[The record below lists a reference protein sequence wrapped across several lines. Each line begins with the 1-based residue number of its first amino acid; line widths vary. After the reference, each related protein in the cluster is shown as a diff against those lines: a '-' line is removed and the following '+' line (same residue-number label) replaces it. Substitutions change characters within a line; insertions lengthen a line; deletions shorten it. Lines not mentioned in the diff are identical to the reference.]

1 MELDALF
8 SCLTS
13 MSCLITQTTSGLII
27 GMLFF
32 LVAAG
37 LTLIFG
43 VLGIVNFAHGAFY
56 MAGAYFGYTI
66 FQFTGSYA
74 ASVLGAGLGAAVLGV
89 LFERFAI
96 RRVYGEN
103 VLLQLLVCYGFVLV
117 ADDLVQI
124 IWGSEYLSMGMPP
137 AFRLP
142 PFFVAGGVIPP
153 FYVFIIGIAA
163 LIAAALWWL
172 IERTQ
177 YGRII
182 RATSVNPTMV
192 SALGIPTPLV
202 YLSVFALGLF
212 LAGLAGGLAAPIRA
226 LTPGMG
232 FSVLIISF
240 VITVIGGMGSVAGA
254 LVAALLIG
262 LTRSFGSIGFPL
274 FVDGMMY
281 VLMGLVL
288 VIKPTGLMGR
298 EEASRP

>member
-1 MELDALF
+1 MEPAALLD
-8 SCLTS
+8 CLTS
-13 MSCLITQTTSGLII
+13 LSCVVTQTTSGLII

-56 MAGAYFGYTI
+56 MVGAYLAYSAY
-66 FQFTGSYA
+66 QVTGSYLVA
-74 ASVLGAGLGAAVLGV
+74 VLAGGFGAAILGV

-124 IWGSEYLSMGMPP
+124 IWGSEYLSMGMPQ

-142 PFFVAGGVIPP
+142 PVFIAGGIVPP
-153 FYVFIIGIAA
+153 FYIFIITVAA
-163 LIAAALWWL
+163 VFAAVLWFI

-182 RATSVNPTMV
+182 RATAVNPTMV
-192 SALGIPTPLV
+192 SALGIPTPLI
-202 YLSVFALGLF
+202 YLSVFALGMF
-212 LAGLAGGLAAPIRA
+212 LAGMAGGLAAPIRA

-232 FSVLIISF
+232 FSVLIVSF
-240 VITVIGGMGSVAGA
+240 VVTVIGGMGSVTGA
-254 LVAALLIG
+254 LVASILIG
-262 LTRSFGSIGFPL
+262 LVRSYGSIGFPL
-274 FVDGMMY
+274 FVDGLMY
-281 VLMGLVL
+281 VMMGLVL
-288 VIKPTGLMGR
+288 VLKPNGLLGR
-298 EEASRP
+298 QEASRP

>member
-1 MELDALF
+1 MELGALF
-8 SCLTS
+8 DCLTS
-13 MSCLITQTTSGLII
+13 MSCIVTQATSGLIT

-56 MAGAYFGYTI
+56 MVGAYIGFSVYQVTD
-66 FQFTGSYA
+66 SYLV
-74 ASVLGAGLGAAVLGV
+74 SVLGAGLGAAVLGV
-89 LFERFAI
+89 GFERLAI
-96 RRVYGEN
+96 RRVYGQN

-124 IWGSEYLSMGMPP
+124 IWGSEYLSMGMPA

-142 PFFVAGGVIPP
+142 PVFVAGGVVPP
-153 FYVFIIGIAA
+153 FYLFIIAVAG
-163 LIAAALWWL
+163 LIALALWLL

-182 RATSVNPTMV
+182 RATAVNPNMV
-192 SALGIPTPLV
+192 AALGIPTPLV

-232 FSVLIISF
+232 FSVLIVSF
-240 VITVIGGMGSVAGA
+240 VVTVIGGMGSVVGA

-274 FVDGMMY
+274 FVDGLMY
-281 VLMGLVL
+281 VFMGLVL
-288 VIKPTGLMGR
+288 VVKPTGLLGR
-298 EEASRP
+298 EEMSRP

>member
-1 MELDALF
+1 MEIGVLLDCVASA
-8 SCLTS
+8 SCLV
-13 MSCLITQTTSGLII
+13 TQATSGLII

-43 VLGIVNFAHGAFY
+43 VLGVVNFAHGAFY
-56 MAGAYFGYTI
+56 MFGAYFGYSIYQVTEN
-66 FQFTGSYA
+66 YA
-74 ASVLGAGLGAAVLGV
+74 ISVLGAGLGAAILGV

-124 IWGSEYLSMGMPP
+124 IWGSEYLSMGMPE
-137 AFRLP
+137 AFRRP
-142 PFFVAGGVIPP
+142 PIFIAGGVVPP
-153 FYVFIIGIAA
+153 FYLSIIVVATIMAF
-163 LIAAALWWL
+163 ALWAL

-182 RATSVNPTMV
+182 RATAVNPQMV
-192 SALGIPTPLV
+192 SALGISTPLV
-202 YLSVFALGLF
+202 YLSVFALGMF
-212 LAGLAGGLAAPIRA
+212 LAGVAGGLAAPIRA

-232 FSVLIISF
+232 FSVLIVSF
-240 VITVIGGMGSVAGA
+240 VVTVIGGMGSVTGA
-254 LVAALLIG
+254 LIAAILIG
-262 LTRSFGSIGFPL
+262 MTRSFGSLGFPL
-274 FVDGMMY
+274 FVDGLMY
-281 VLMGLVL
+281 VFMGLVL

>member
-1 MELDALF
+1 MELGALF
-8 SCLTS
+8 TCLTELSCLV
-13 MSCLITQTTSGLII
+13 TQTTSGLII

-43 VLGIVNFAHGAFY
+43 VLGIVNFAHGTFY
-56 MAGAYFGYTI
+56 MAGAYIGYSAY
-66 FQFTGSYA
+66 QFTGSYA
-74 ASVLGAGLGAAVLGV
+74 LAVLAAGICAAGLGVA
-89 LFERFAI
+89 FERFAI

-103 VLLQLLVCYGFVLV
+103 VLLQLLVCYGVVLV

-137 AFRLP
+137 AFRVP
-142 PFFVAGGVIPP
+142 PVFIAGGVVPP
-153 FYVFIIGIAA
+153 FYLFIIGIALAIA
-163 LIAAALWWL
+163 LALWLL

-182 RATSVNPTMV
+182 RATAVNPTMV

-232 FSVLIISF
+232 FSVLIVSF
-240 VITVIGGMGSVAGA
+240 VVTVIGGMGSVTGA
-254 LVAALLIG
+254 LVAAILIG

-274 FVDGMMY
+274 FVDGLMY
-281 VLMGLVL
+281 VFMGLVL
-288 VIKPTGLMGR
+288 VIKPTGLLGR